1 MKKIVISVFIGS
13 RANYSSIKSVLY
25 EIKKNK
31 KLDLKI
37 ILGASALVSKYG
49 ELEKIILKD
58 GFKINSKI
66 MNLVEG
72 ENSLSMSKT
81 IGIGIIELS
90 TILNRIK
97 PDFVVTVGD
106 RYETLATSI
115 SSVLSNF
122 RLIHTMGGEIT
133 GTIDESIR
141 HATSKFAHIHFVA
154 TKKSRERVIKLG
166 EDPKYVFNVG
176 CPRIDLVN
184 SILKKKIKV
193 NENEVFRHG
202 VGNKFSINERFLIVS
217 QHPVTTE
224 YEKSMSQIL
233 TTLNAVKKINLP
245 AIVIWPNPDAGS
257 DGISRGIRIFREK
270 NPKLNF
276 FYIKMLEIENYV
288 KLLNLTSCLVGNSSS
303 GIREGSFI
311 GTPCVNI
318 GSRQNDREYG
328 KNVMHADYNEAKII
342 RTIKKQIKRNK
353 KYQSDKIYGQG
364 NAAKKITKLI
374 LKSKPNIQKKL
385 HY

>member
-1 MKKIVISVFIGS
+1 MKKISVFSGS
-13 RANYSSIKSVLY
+13 RANYSSIKSVLFA
-25 EIKKNK
+25 IKKSK

-58 GFKINSKI
+58 GFRIDTKI

-72 ENSLSMSKT
+72 ENPLSMSKT

-90 TILNRIK
+90 TILNKIK
-97 PDFVVTVGD
+97 PDFVITVGD

-141 HATSKFAHIHFVA
+141 HATSKLAHLHFVA
-154 TKKSRERVIKLG
+154 TKKARERVIKLG
-166 EDPKYVFNVG
+166 EDPRYVFNVG
-176 CPRIDLVN
+176 CPRIDLVKN
-184 SILKKKIKV
+184 ILKKRNNI
-193 NENEVFRHG
+193 NENEIFRHG
-202 VGNKFSINERFLIVS
+202 VGNRFSLKKNFLIIS

-233 TTLNAVKKINLP
+233 TTLNAAKKVNLP
-245 AIVIWPNPDAGS
+245 TIVIWPNPDAGS

-276 FYIKMLEIENYV
+276 FFIKMLEIENYV
-288 KLLNLTSCLVGNSSS
+288 KLLNITSCLIGNSSS
-303 GIREGSFI
+303 GIREGCFI

-318 GSRQNDREYG
+318 GTRQNNREFG
-328 KNVMHADYNEAKII
+328 KNVFI
-342 RTIKKQIKRNK
+342 QI
-353 KYQSDKIYGQG
+353 
-364 NAAKKITKLI
+364 
-374 LKSKPNIQKKL
+374 IQKKKL
-385 HY
+385 

>member
-318 GSRQNDREYG
+318 GSRQNNREYG